1 MSLPIHVIYKYM
13 TTVRGRAGRR
23 RPSRAPAR
31 PPRAPPAHPP
41 PSTHAPARRP
51 PQKTRVQI
59 WLFDQ
64 PHVRLEGV
72 VLGFDEYMNIVL
84 EGAVEV
90 STAAAG
96 KRGGGGGGGGGGGAT
111 RTALGQ
117 VLLKGDNVTAMLAAP
132 A

>member
-1 MSLPIHVIYKYM
+1 MAAW
-13 TTVRGRAGRR
+13 GAAARR
-23 RPSRAPAR
+23 AR
-31 PPRAPPAHPP
+31 PPARRAPRARRAPPAHPP
-41 PSTHAPARRP
+41 PTARAPARRP

-96 KRGGGGGGGGGGGAT
+96 KRGGGGGGGAT